1 MPLPKLGVSDGQETE
16 GLVPNE
22 LDGQFCRPGEV
33 PTAKWKVVSLFAGC
47 GGMDVGFLG
56 GFLFGQRHYGEL
68 PYEVIWANDIDP
80 SACATYRLNIGNEI
94 LCGDVAEAL
103 GNLPKGA
110 DVIIGGFPCQDVSIN
125 GKRQGKDGRRTVLY
139 QYMVEAIQRLRPQA
153 FVAENVK
160 GLLMSHGKA
169 FFDQMLSDFEA
180 TGYHVSPK
188 LYLAADYGV
197 PQMRERIF
205 LVGVKP
211 GLDFQHPSPV
221 LQWVTAAEA
230 LSDLESVAENP
241 AIAHR
246 WSKAA
251 RSPDQ
256 GSRRLVANRPATTIR
271 AEHHGNIQWHY
282 RLNRRISLREAA
294 RLQSFPD
301 DFEFPAGMR
310 QTERQIGNAVPPV
323 LAWHI
328 ADALAG
334 FLDRGNR
341 LPNE

>member
-1 MPLPKLGVSDGQETE
+1 MAIPLPQIVDSGDQQTQGVESGGTDGQ
-16 GLVPNE
+16 PC
-22 LDGQFCRPGEV
+22 CRAGAPA
-33 PTAKWKVVSLFAGC
+33 AKWKVVSLFSGC

-56 GFLFGQRHYGEL
+56 GFKFGQRQYDKL
-68 PYEVIWANDIDP
+68 PYEVVWANDIDP
-80 SACATYRLNIGNEI
+80 SACATYRLNIGDEI
-94 LCGDVAEAL
+94 LCGDVADAL
-103 GNLPKGA
+103 GDLPTEA

-125 GKRQGKDGRRTVLY
+125 GKRQGKDGQRTVLY
-139 QYMVEAIQRLRPQA
+139 QYMVEAIRRLRPQA

-160 GLLMSHGKA
+160 GLLMSHGRA
-169 FFDQMLSDFEA
+169 FFDQMLSDFES
-180 TGYHVSPK
+180 TGYRVSPK

-197 PQMRERIF
+197 PQMRERII
-205 LVGVKP
+205 LVGVRP
-211 GLDFQHPSPV
+211 SVDFQHPPPV

-230 LSDLESVAENP
+230 LGDLESVAESP

-271 AEHHGNIQWHY
+271 AEHHGNVQWHY

-328 ADALAG
+328 AEALASH
-334 FLDRGNR
+334 L
-341 LPNE
+341 E